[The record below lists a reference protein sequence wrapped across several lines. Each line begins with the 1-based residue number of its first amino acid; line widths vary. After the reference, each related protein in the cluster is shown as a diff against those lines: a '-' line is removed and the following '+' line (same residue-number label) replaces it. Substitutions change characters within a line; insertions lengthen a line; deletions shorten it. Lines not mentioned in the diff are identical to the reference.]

1 MKAGQRRSFRL
12 PAWNREAP
20 EHRLLF
26 WAGLVPA
33 VVLLALLGLS
43 DRMLTGYIEPYI
55 GGIVRGMATTGDVI
69 VPRLNGHPY
78 LEKPPL
84 YYALSA
90 CFVWLLHSLE
100 PWVMRLPSVLL
111 GLGTALGIAR
121 LGRRLGSARGG
132 IWAGWMLATS
142 FLFFRVTHTLD
153 MDAALM
159 AFVTM
164 AFGAILL
171 LLDQPERNAGAAPWV
186 PIALALAF
194 LTKGP
199 VGPAMVI
206 LPLAA
211 WAISRQDL
219 RLVKV
224 LLRPN
229 WGWAVS
235 ILLVMGWL
243 VAFFHE
249 GGWPFL
255 AEAFLRNGVG
265 RYWDDRALT
274 PVTHIYGVHQHPV
287 WFYLRDAPAN
297 LLPWTLPWIFA
308 LLDPLASKRAQRLP
322 PWFRF
327 AALAFL
333 TNLIFLSLAFT
344 KRGAYLLPLMPLT
357 LLAAGMWLDRNIE
370 SGSHIRRMR
379 AVLYGTFFILTLA
392 ALGGS
397 IAFLRFTHGK
407 PLLPALFSLVF
418 LAAAIQCVRWVRD
431 GRPARA
437 WNLALIQ
444 ASVLFS
450 MLLLVVAPRI
460 SRLEKVMT
468 APFTVA
474 KRMEQAGFQ
483 VYECQLQEN
492 QLGYASVILGH
503 DIPRAGDADQ
513 IRALLAQPGPVVV
526 LVDPACP
533 DELTSQT
540 GGTRIDLAAGRNR
553 RLDGRTTK
561 LLVNRPEA
569 SLAAFLPSLHP

>member
-1 MKAGQRRSFRL
+1 MKAGPRRSFRL
-12 PAWNREAP
+12 PVWNREVP
-20 EHRLLF
+20 DHRLLF
-26 WAGLVPA
+26 WAAFVPA
-33 VVLLALLGLS
+33 LVLLALLGLS
-43 DRMLTGYIEPYI
+43 ERMLTGYIEPYI

-90 CFVWLLHSLE
+90 GFVWIFHSLE
-100 PWVMRLPSVLL
+100 PWVMRLPSLLL
-111 GLGTALGIAR
+111 GLGTALGIAG

-153 MDAALM
+153 MDAALT

-171 LLDQPERNAGAAPWV
+171 LLDHPERNAGAAPWV

-219 RLVKV
+219 RLVKT
-224 LLRPN
+224 LLRPT
-229 WGWAVS
+229 WGWAVG
-235 ILLVMGWL
+235 ILLVLGWL
-243 VAFFHE
+243 AAFFHE
-249 GGWPFL
+249 GGWPFI

-287 WFYLRDAPAN
+287 WFYLRDAPGN

-308 LLDPLASKRAQRLP
+308 LLDPLAAKRAHRLP
-322 PWFRF
+322 PWFKF

-333 TNLIFLSLAFT
+333 TNLIFLSLSFT
-344 KRGAYLLPLMPLT
+344 KRGAYLLPLLPLT
-357 LLAAGMWLDRNIE
+357 LLATGLWLDRNIE
-370 SGSHIRRMR
+370 SGFHIRRMR
-379 AVLYGTFFILTLA
+379 FVLYGTFFILMLA

-397 IAFLRFTHGK
+397 IAFLRFNHGK
-407 PLLPALFSLVF
+407 ALGPALFALVF
-418 LAAAIQCVRWVRD
+418 LAAGIQCVRWVRS
-431 GRPARA
+431 GHPARA
-437 WNLALIQ
+437 WHLALIQ
-444 ASVLFS
+444 ATVLFS
-450 MLLLVVAPRI
+450 MILLVVGPRI
-460 SRLEKVMT
+460 ARIDKVLT
-468 APFTVA
+468 APFIAA

-483 VYECQLQEN
+483 VYECALQEN
-492 QLGYASVILGH
+492 PLGYASVILGH
-503 DIPRAGDADQ
+503 DIPPAGNADQ
-513 IRALLAQPGPVVV
+513 IRILLAQPEPVVV
-526 LVDPACP
+526 LVDAACP
-533 DELTSQT
+533 QELVSRA
-540 GGTRIDLAAGRNR
+540 GGTRIDLAAGHNR
-553 RLDGRTTK
+553 RLEGRTTK

-569 SLAAFLPSLHP
+569 AVAPYLPVARP

>member
-1 MKAGQRRSFRL
+1 MKAGQPRPFRL
-12 PAWNREAP
+12 PTWNREARD
-20 EHRLLF
+20 HRLLF
-26 WAGLVPA
+26 WAAFVPA

-43 DRMLTGYIEPYI
+43 GRMLTGYIEPYI

-90 CFVWLLHSLE
+90 CFVWLFHSLE

-111 GLGTALGIAR
+111 GLGTALGIAG

-153 MDAALM
+153 MDAALT
-159 AFVTM
+159 AFVTA

-186 PIALALAF
+186 PVALALAF

-229 WGWAVS
+229 WGWAVG
-235 ILLVMGWL
+235 ILLVLGWL
-243 VAFFHE
+243 AAFFHE
-249 GGWPFL
+249 GGWPFFS
-255 AEAFLRNGVG
+255 EAFLRNGVG

-287 WFYLRDAPAN
+287 WFYLRDAPGN
-297 LLPWTLPWIFA
+297 LLPWTLPWLFA

-333 TNLIFLSLAFT
+333 TNLVFLSLSFT
-344 KRGAYLLPLMPLT
+344 KRGAYLLPLLPMT
-357 LLAAGMWLDRNIE
+357 MLATGLWLDRNIE
-370 SGSHIRRMR
+370 SASRTRRMKT
-379 AVLYGTFFILTLA
+379 VLYGTFSILALVALA
-392 ALGGS
+392 GS

-407 PLLPALFSLVF
+407 VLGPALFSLVF
-418 LAAAIQCVRWVRD
+418 LAAGIQCVHWVRS
-431 GRPARA
+431 GHPARA
-437 WNLALIQ
+437 WNLALLQ

-450 MLLLVVAPRI
+450 MLLLVVGPRMARI
-460 SRLEKVMT
+460 DKVMT
-468 APFTVA
+468 APFIAA

-483 VYECQLQEN
+483 VYECALQEN
-492 QLGYASVILGH
+492 PLGYASVILGH
-503 DIPRAGDADQ
+503 DIPQAGNVDQ
-513 IRALLAQPGPVVV
+513 IRALLAKPDPVVV
-526 LVDPACP
+526 LVDAALPEDSFLQA
-533 DELTSQT
+533 
-540 GGTRIDLAAGRNR
+540 GGTWIDLAAGRAR
-553 RLDGRTTK
+553 RLEGRTTK

-569 SLAAFLPSLHP
+569 AVAQYLPDAGP